1 METNPF
7 APIAAFK
14 SPFAKL
20 NHHEKLRNKIG
31 HAVQINKQQDGL
43 VMGTQPC
50 GRQLA
55 TLGYTHKY
63 TQPHLLPHYRGVGQ
77 YQIKQIKQIKPFLS
91 P

>member
-1 METNPF
+1 VETNRF

-20 NHHEKLRNKIG
+20 NPHEKSCNKIR
-31 HAVQINKQQDGL
+31 HALQINKQQDGL

-55 TLGYTHKY
+55 TLGYMHKY
-63 TQPHLLPHYRGVGQ
+63 TQPHLLPRYRGVGQ
-77 YQIKQIKQIKPFLS
+77 
-91 P
+91 

>member
-1 METNPF
+1 METNRF
-7 APIAAFK
+7 ARIAAFK
-14 SPFAKL
+14 SPLAEL
-20 NHHEKLRNKIG
+20 NFHEKLGNKIR
-31 HAVQINKQQDGL
+31 HAVQINKQGGL

-63 TQPHLLPHYRGVGQ
+63 AQPHLLPHYRGVGQ
-77 YQIKQIKQIKPFLS
+77 YQIKQIKPFLS

>member
-1 METNPF
+1 METNRF
-7 APIAAFK
+7 ALIAAFK

-20 NHHEKLRNKIG
+20 NPHEKSRNKIR

-55 TLGYTHKY
+55 TLGYMHKY
-63 TQPHLLPHYRGVGQ
+63 TQPHLLPHCREVGQ
-77 YQIKQIKQIKPFLS
+77 
-91 P
+91 

>member
-1 METNPF
+1 METNRF
-7 APIAAFK
+7 ALIAAFK

-20 NHHEKLRNKIG
+20 NPHEKSRNKIR

-55 TLGYTHKY
+55 TLGYMHKY
-63 TQPHLLPHYRGVGQ
+63 TQPHLFPHCREVGQ
-77 YQIKQIKQIKPFLS
+77 
-91 P
+91 

>member
-1 METNPF
+1 METNRF

-31 HAVQINKQQDGL
+31 ACSPNQQTTRL

-55 TLGYTHKY
+55 TLGHTHKY